1 MIINVNCIADF
12 SICSENIGAI
22 GITKV
27 GSRRVIQVAAL
38 IAIVF
43 GVIGKVGALFATIP
57 EPIVG
62 GVFYVMFGLIT
73 AVGISNLQHVDL
85 DSSR

>member
-1 MIINVNCIADF
+1 M
-12 SICSENIGAI
+12 
-22 GITKV
+22 
-27 GSRRVIQVAAL
+27 IQVAAL
-38 IAIVF
+38 IAIIF
-43 GVIGKVGALFATIP
+43 GVVGKVGALFATIP

>member
-1 MIINVNCIADF
+1 M
-12 SICSENIGAI
+12 
-22 GITKV
+22 

>member
-1 MIINVNCIADF
+1 M
-12 SICSENIGAI
+12 
-22 GITKV
+22 

-73 AVGISNLQHVDL
+73 AVGISNLQHVNL